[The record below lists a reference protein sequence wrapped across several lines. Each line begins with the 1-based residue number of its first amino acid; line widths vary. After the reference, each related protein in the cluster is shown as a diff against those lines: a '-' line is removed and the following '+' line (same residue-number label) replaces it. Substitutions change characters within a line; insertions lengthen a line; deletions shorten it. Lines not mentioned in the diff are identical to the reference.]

1 MQAILTRSYTCR
13 IVEKVVVQS
22 IYQQCKYNCPNG
34 DNYAKHIQIL
44 INFYMT
50 FHSQIMVTLGL
61 ALEVIS
67 NLGIKF

>member
-1 MQAILTRSYTCR
+1 MQAILTRSHTCR
-13 IVEKVVVQS
+13 VTQKVVVQN
-22 IYQQCKYNCPNG
+22 IYKQCKYNC
-34 DNYAKHIQIL
+34 AKHIQIL
-44 INFYMT
+44 INFYMS